1 MAGVKREATNYA
13 LVGGFVIAMGAAL
26 LLALFQLTGRGKPT
40 DTYFADFRNT
50 SGITPG
56 SAVTFEGHEIGRVAE
71 IGVDQTSGKTLY
83 RLALKVQRG
92 WRIPADSKVRKTS
105 SGLLAPMVVDIK
117 AGESGNVLP
126 PGANLVVEDGPNV
139 MDAVADVAGRLSD
152 MTERDIAPLLKRLG
166 ERLERVGDK
175 VESALPEVLNESN
188 ATLARMNKVSRLLE
202 HALREENQQ
211 HLARALENAQLTT
224 ANLLEISTDLK
235 QTRASLDK
243 LLNQSSA
250 LVDDNGR
257 DIHSSM
263 QEIQQA
269 LRRINGVLH
278 QFENTGRNMSEFS
291 REIRENPSSLIRS
304 APPVDHSST
313 QGQ

>member
-1 MAGVKREATNYA
+1 LKRDATNYA
-13 LVGGFVIAMGAAL
+13 MVGGFVIAMAAAL

-40 DTYFADFRNT
+40 DTYFAVFRNT
-50 SGITPG
+50 TGIKPG
-56 SAVTFEGHEIGRVAE
+56 SVVTFEGHEIGRVGE
-71 IGVDQTSGKTLY
+71 IGVEQTAGRTLY

-92 WRIPADSKVRKTS
+92 WRIPADSKVRTTS

-117 AGESGNVLP
+117 TGESSSLLP
-126 PGANLVVEDGPNV
+126 PGATLAVEVSPNV
-139 MDAVADVAGRLSD
+139 MDAITDVAGKLSD
-152 MTERDIAPLLKRLG
+152 ITEREIEPLLRRLG

-175 VESALPEVLNESN
+175 VESALPAVLEESN
-188 ATLARMNKVSRLLE
+188 ATLTRLNNVSRLLE
-202 HALREENQQ
+202 RALRDENQQ
-211 HLARALENAQLTT
+211 HLSRVLENAQMTT
-224 ANLLEISTDLK
+224 QNLLEISQDLK

-243 LLNQSSA
+243 LLNESNA

-257 DIHSSM
+257 DLRASV

-269 LRRINGVLH
+269 LRRINGILH

-291 REIRENPSSLIRS
+291 REIRENPSSLMRS
-304 APPVDHSST
+304 SPPVDQSRT